1 MSTGKGKFMA
11 WAKETHRGAA
21 GDRKALNY
29 RSKHELGSPQGTG
42 GSGMGRQKTW
52 ELPEHLRA
60 SPRGLAVSAVETE
73 AGPASQPQSILS
85 PS

>member
-1 MSTGKGKFMA
+1 MA

-21 GDRKALNY
+21 GDGKALATGAN
-29 RSKHELGSPQGTG
+29 ELGFPQGTG
-42 GSGMGRQKTW
+42 GSGWGWQKTW

-73 AGPASQPQSILS
+73 AGSASWPQSILS

>member
-1 MSTGKGKFMA
+1 MA
-11 WAKETHRGAA
+11 RAKETTEELLGTGRH
-21 GDRKALNY
+21 LLW
-29 RSKHELGSPQGTG
+29 EQPQLGSPQGTG
-42 GSGMGRQKTW
+42 GSGWGWQKMR

-73 AGPASQPQSILS
+73 AGSASWPQSILS